1 MQAVQS
7 GLRTGLDLGY
17 ELDLTLCTPEE
28 RDEIARQIAAYKAQR
43 SWLMTGTLFHSQ
55 SSDQNCTAWSVV
67 SPDQTQC
74 MMIVFQKLY
83 NPLSSCARFA
93 LCSLNPASD
102 YRNTA
107 TGKVY
112 GGDELM
118 QTGLTVPLV
127 KHDFTTFC
135 FHLVKI

>member
-1 MQAVQS
+1 
-7 GLRTGLDLGY
+7 
-17 ELDLTLCTPEE
+17 
-28 RDEIARQIAAYKAQR
+28 
-43 SWLMTGTLFHSQ
+43 
-55 SSDQNCTAWSVV
+55 
-67 SPDQTQC
+67 

-83 NPLSSCARFA
+83 NPLLSCTRFA
-93 LCSLNPASD
+93 LCGLDPAD
-102 YRNTA
+102 AA

-118 QTGLTVPLV
+118 QIGLTVPLV